1 MLIFLRNLVASVIID
16 NEDNIQRRNEAC
28 HMKDPTDYNVRAV
41 ERALQIMSCFD
52 DEHPERGIS
61 DIAQAVGLHKATA
74 HRIVTTLVNYGY
86 LERIEDGQKYR
97 LGLELPNLGYKVIR
111 RMDLRREALPFMKQF
126 VEEWDETCDL
136 SIFDQ
141 GKAFYI
147 EILRGNRA
155 LTISAAVGQRLSA
168 HATASGKTFLA
179 FHPADQVDAALHE
192 PLEAYTKNTITS
204 PEDLRKQLEKIR
216 QQGYA
221 VDFEEFEVGVCAV
234 SAPIFNRSGNVVAAI
249 GSPSPVSRMTPERT
263 AEMASAIKEAANG
276 ISRRL
281 GYNK

>member
-1 MLIFLRNLVASVIID
+1 
-16 NEDNIQRRNEAC
+16 
-28 HMKDPTDYNVRAV
+28 MKDPNDYNVRAV
-41 ERALQIMSCFD
+41 ERALQIMGCFD

-147 EILRGNRA
+147 EVLRGNRA

-168 HATASGKTFLA
+168 HATASGKVFLA
-179 FHPADQVDAALHE
+179 FLPADQVAAVLRE
-192 PLEAYTKNTITS
+192 PLETYTKNTVTS
-204 PEDLRKQLEKIR
+204 PDDLRKQLEKIR

-221 VDFEEFEVGVCAV
+221 VDFEEFEEGVCAV
-234 SAPIFNRSGNVVAAI
+234 AAPILNRNGNVVAAI
-249 GSPSPVSRMTPERT
+249 GSPSPMSRMTPERIN
-263 AEMASAIKEAANG
+263 EMAVAIKEVANA

-281 GYNK
+281 GYNH